1 MSDSSLAHRR
11 SINDAHSLTHSVP
24 ASVADAVGSDV
35 SAGFALFRRKT
46 KTQPKQCPT
55 WLEIRDVDPGK
66 ELE

>member
-1 MSDSSLAHRR
+1 MSDSSLTHRR

-46 KTQPKQCPT
+46 KTQPKQ
-55 WLEIRDVDPGK
+55 WLEIRDVEPGK